1 MMKKLFTFLTI
12 ALSIMQL
19 YAQQTEIRR
28 SEYRSMDD
36 DGNFINVVQLEIGG
50 RYFYDIDENTHTAIF
65 KRWYGRENDTE
76 LIIPASIS
84 NPQLSLSTSF
94 LRVTRPLITEFA
106 DDFFNDII
114 SIGELIKS
122 VKEGN
127 VGIKKIAE
135 RSGYAFR
142 GRYHDPELND
152 FYYEDVYYKNCL
164 VAADGSPIKYGNGNS
179 SVLIAGS
186 VGFGPFVS
194 IRVYNKCTYNHIKS
208 ELRNKF
214 HFKTVEVAGKWTTL
228 NKWNV
233 VVDVSVDGNAY
244 GFTFYIK

>member
-1 MMKKLFTFLTI
+1 MK
-12 ALSIMQL
+12 ALI
-19 YAQQTEIRR
+19 
-28 SEYRSMDD
+28 
-36 DGNFINVVQLEIGG
+36 
-50 RYFYDIDENTHTAIF
+50 
-65 KRWYGRENDTE
+65 
-76 LIIPASIS
+76 
-84 NPQLSLSTSF
+84 SF
-94 LRVTRPLITEFA
+94 LIFMISSLCCYSQSSVMGVPQMVAAQRA
-106 DDFFNDII
+106 SFNDII

-122 VKEGN
+122 VKEDN

-152 FYYEDVYYKNCL
+152 FYYEDVYYKNCM
-164 VAADGSPIKYGNGNS
+164 VAADGSPIKYGKGNS

-194 IRVYNKCTYNHIKS
+194 IRVYNKCTYNHIES

-214 HFKTVEVAGKWTTL
+214 HFKTTEVAGKWATL
-228 NKWNV
+228 KKGNV

-244 GFTFYIK
+244 CFTFYIK

>member
-1 MMKKLFTFLTI
+1 MK
-12 ALSIMQL
+12 ALI
-19 YAQQTEIRR
+19 
-28 SEYRSMDD
+28 
-36 DGNFINVVQLEIGG
+36 
-50 RYFYDIDENTHTAIF
+50 
-65 KRWYGRENDTE
+65 
-76 LIIPASIS
+76 
-84 NPQLSLSTSF
+84 SF
-94 LRVTRPLITEFA
+94 LIFMTSLLCCYSQSSVMGAPRQFA
-106 DDFFNDII
+106 APRATFNDII

-152 FYYEDVYYKNCL
+152 FYYEDVYYKNCM
-164 VAADGSPIKYGNGNS
+164 VAADGSPIKYGKGNS

>member
-1 MMKKLFTFLTI
+1 MKALISFLTFTI
-12 ALSIMQL
+12 STICCYSQTSMTGAPRQSA
-19 YAQQTEIRR
+19 AQRATF
-28 SEYRSMDD
+28 DD
-36 DGNFINVVQLEIGG
+36 
-50 RYFYDIDENTHTAIF
+50 IF
-65 KRWYGRENDTE
+65 
-76 LIIPASIS
+76 
-84 NPQLSLSTSF
+84 
-94 LRVTRPLITEFA
+94 
-106 DDFFNDII
+106 

-152 FYYEDVYYKNCL
+152 FYYEDVYYKNCM
-164 VAADGSPIKYGNGNS
+164 VAADGSPIKYGKGNS

-194 IRVYNKCTYNHIKS
+194 IRVYNKRAYNYIKS

-214 HFKTVEVAGKWTTL
+214 HFKTAEVDGKWATL
-228 NKWNV
+228 KKGNV
-233 VVDVSVDGNAY
+233 IVDVSVDGNAY

>member
-1 MMKKLFTFLTI
+1 M
-12 ALSIMQL
+12 
-19 YAQQTEIRR
+19 
-28 SEYRSMDD
+28 
-36 DGNFINVVQLEIGG
+36 
-50 RYFYDIDENTHTAIF
+50 
-65 KRWYGRENDTE
+65 
-76 LIIPASIS
+76 
-84 NPQLSLSTSF
+84 
-94 LRVTRPLITEFA
+94 RVTRPLITEFA

-228 NKWNV
+228 NKGNV